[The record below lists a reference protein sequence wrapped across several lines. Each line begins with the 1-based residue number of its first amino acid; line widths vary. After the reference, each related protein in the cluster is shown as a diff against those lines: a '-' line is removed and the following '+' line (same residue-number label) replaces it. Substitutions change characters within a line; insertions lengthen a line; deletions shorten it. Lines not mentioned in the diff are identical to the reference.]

1 MSDLREIRLP
11 ANLCAAAERKFKNR
25 FGSVEDLL
33 RFLLREITEDQAA
46 SLDEAEQQ
54 MLEARLKDLGYL

>member
-11 ANLCAAAERKFKNR
+11 AELCAAAEKKFKDR

-33 RFLLREITEDQAA
+33 RFLLREITEGQAEG
-46 SLDEAEQQ
+46 LDEAEQQ
-54 MLEARLKDLGYL
+54 MIEARLKDLGYL